1 MRILVPL
8 NTLAEHIKRS
18 NVPDDEVAVYDPAA
32 TYTRGQGDA
41 IGDLAVEGDTV
52 YEYVGLEPVSGL
64 APSEGERQVP
74 KQWIV
79 HRTTN
84 PTAMWN
90 GIIGDATKSAAPWF
104 EGEGRGIQFEIE
116 LGRRAGGVAF
126 FGLRNVDSIRV
137 EMIDPREGVVFDE
150 TRSMR
155 SRRGINSYWSW
166 FFEPIERRVDAIFD
180 KLPPYAAKLRISL
193 QAAGDQAAECGACLI
208 GPVRQYGF
216 IEWKSGGKVLSFTE
230 ATRTRGGR
238 LELRRGESVK
248 AGSFRVS
255 MRGDESD
262 AIIKRL
268 TDIEGLRV
276 VFMGTDM
283 YETALIYGIYEGLT
297 FVYENKAFHN
307 YSMEVLGLT

>member
-8 NTLAEHIKRS
+8 DTLAEHIKRS
-18 NVPDDEVAVYDPAA
+18 NVPDDEVPVYDPAA
-32 TYTRGQGDA
+32 TYTRGEGA
-41 IGDLAVEGDTV
+41 EIGNLAVEGDTV
-52 YEYVGLEPVSGL
+52 YEYVGLEPIKGL
-64 APSEGERQVP
+64 APSEGERKVP

-90 GIIGDATKSAAPWF
+90 GIIGDATKSAEPWF

-116 LGRRAGGVAF
+116 PGRRAGGVAF

-137 EMIDPREGVVFDE
+137 EMIDANEGVVYDE

-155 SRRGINSYWSW
+155 SKRGINSYWAW
-166 FFEPIERRVDAIFD
+166 HWEPIERRVDALFD
-180 KLPPYAAKLRISL
+180 KLPPYVARLRISL
-193 QAAGDQAAECGACLI
+193 KAAGDQIAECGACLI
-208 GPVRQYGF
+208 GAVRQYGF
-216 IEWKSGGKVLSFTE
+216 IDWKSGGKVLSFTE

-238 LELRRGESVK
+238 LELRKGEVVK

-255 MRGDESD
+255 VRGDESD
-262 AIIKRL
+262 AVIKRL
-268 TDIEGLRV
+268 TDIEGTRV
-276 VFMGTDM
+276 VFMGTPM

-297 FVYENKAFHN
+297 FVYENRAFHN
-307 YSMEVLGLT
+307 YTMDVLGLT